1 MFFTKITLLHKE
13 KLIWLSS
20 DVRFAKNIIKCFA
33 KKVQQFAYS
42 QESEIKK
49 QSIKFLEIVKT
60 VKKYK
65 ENFSCLEFQLF

>member
-13 KLIWLSS
+13 KLIWLSL

-33 KKVQQFAYS
+33 KKFQQFAYS

-49 QSIKFLEIVKT
+49 QWIKFLEIVKT